1 MTLAYISLG
10 SNLGD
15 RGAALE
21 AAVAALRTTAG
32 VEVVAVSPFIETAA
46 AGGPENQSRFLN
58 AAAALE
64 TDLEPL
70 ALLDVLQ
77 GIERRLGRERT
88 VRWGPRTL
96 DLDLLLY
103 GERIV
108 STGRLR
114 VPHLRL
120 RDRRFV
126 LEPLAAIAPEAVD
139 PITGLTIRDLLDR
152 M

>member
-15 RGAALE
+15 RRAALD
-21 AAVAALRTTAG
+21 AAIAALRTTPG
-32 VEVVAVSPFIETAA
+32 LEVLAVSPYLETDP
-46 AGGPENQSRFLN
+46 AGGPPNQPTFLN

-64 TDLEPL
+64 TDLEPE
-70 ALLDVLQ
+70 ALLDTLQ
-77 GIERRLGRERT
+77 TIERRLGRERI
-88 VRWGPRTL
+88 VRWAPRNI

-103 GERIV
+103 GNRIV
-108 STGRLR
+108 ATGRLR
-114 VPHLRL
+114 IPHLRL
-120 RDRRFV
+120 RERRFV

-139 PITGLTIRDLLDR
+139 PITGLTIRQLLDT